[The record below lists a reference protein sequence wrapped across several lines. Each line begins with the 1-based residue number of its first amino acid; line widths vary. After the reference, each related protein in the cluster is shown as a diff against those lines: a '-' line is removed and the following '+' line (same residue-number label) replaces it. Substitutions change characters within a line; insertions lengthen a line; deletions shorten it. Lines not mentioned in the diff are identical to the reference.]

1 MERGKLKIEGGGD
14 AMIENLPRSTKDE
27 RLTRLLDAAADSIV
41 IQMVLGEARITRA
54 GRGDWR

>member
-1 MERGKLKIEGGGD
+1 
-14 AMIENLPRSTKDE
+14 MIENLPRSTKDE